1 MKETKFYLITDTH
14 YFAPELGCS
23 GPEYDDFMHYEQKC
37 FAETASINRSVI
49 DYLKNAKEADN
60 VLIAGDLSFNGEIE
74 SHRQFIALLNELK
87 ESGKNV
93 YVVTADHDFK
103 DDGDTFAFGEKG
115 RYSPEGT
122 KRESLPDLYKDFD
135 FGQAIAEDREHLSYV
150 AQIGEGVRLLALN
163 SDFKKKG
170 NHHFKDEQFEW
181 IKEQAEK
188 AREDGQMLFA
198 MNHYPILGGQP
209 LMSLIEPMSVRDSY
223 KTASFFADNGIHFVF
238 TGHMHNQ
245 SINFI
250 ETEKGNKLYDVCTG
264 AIIADPAYIRLVTI
278 KDEKTV
284 DIKSIPTPDFD
295 FDTKGKDCKQY
306 LSDLFDNMIVNVLT
320 DMRDDTTRMMNK
332 FHIKD
337 DPKIRFALRMAGK
350 VVCGIKLGTLAKLL
364 FIRCHKSI
372 KNVTLLRYATDI
384 VRHMFEG
391 NQPYVE
397 GTPEGDL
404 FIAFLRRI
412 NPILKKID
420 LKNPDGT
427 KADLFDVMKNTVGNY
442 GIDDYNATLTLK

>member
-14 YFAPELGCS
+14 YFAPKLGCS

-49 DYLKNAKEADN
+49 DYLKEAKEADN

-74 SHRQFIALLNELK
+74 SHREFIALLDELR

-93 YVVTADHDFK
+93 YVVTADHDFE
-103 DDGDTFAFGEKG
+103 GEYPCFAYGENG
-115 RYSPEGT
+115 YWEPEGT
-122 KRESLPDLYKDFD
+122 KREDLPELYKSFG

-163 SDFKKKG
+163 CDFKKKG
-170 NHHFKDEQFEW
+170 NHHFKEEQLQW
-181 IKEQAEK
+181 IKEQAQK

-209 LMSLIEPMSVRDSY
+209 LMALIEPMSVRDSHE
-223 KTASFFADNGIHFVF
+223 TATFLADNGIHLVF

-320 DMRDDTTRMMNK
+320 DMRDDTQRMMNK
-332 FHIKD
+332 FHLGD
-337 DPKIRFALRMAGK
+337 DAKLRFILRMAGK
-350 VVCGIKLGTLAKLL
+350 ILCAIKLSTLARLL
-364 FIRCHKSI
+364 FIRCPKSI
-372 KNVTLLRYATDI
+372 KNVTLLSYATDI

-391 NQPYVE
+391 NQPFVE
-397 GTPEGDL
+397 GTDEGDL
-404 FIAFLRRI
+404 FIAFLKRI
-412 NPILKKID
+412 NPILKKIS

-427 KADLFDVMKNTVGNY
+427 KADLFDVLKNTAGNY
-442 GIDDYNATLTLK
+442 GIDDYNATLILK

>member
-49 DYLKNAKEADN
+49 DYLKEAKEADN

-74 SHRQFIALLNELK
+74 SHREFIALLDELR

-103 DDGDTFAFGEKG
+103 YDGDTFAFGENG

-122 KRESLPDLYKDFD
+122 KREDLPELYKSFG

-163 SDFKKKG
+163 CDFKKKG
-170 NHHFKDEQFEW
+170 NHHFKEEQLQW
-181 IKEQAEK
+181 IKEQAQK

-209 LMSLIEPMSVRDSY
+209 LMALIEPMSVRDSHE
-223 KTASFFADNGIHFVF
+223 TATFLADNGIHLVF

-250 ETEKGNKLYDVCTG
+250 ETEKG
-264 AIIADPAYIRLVTI
+264 
-278 KDEKTV
+278 
-284 DIKSIPTPDFD
+284 
-295 FDTKGKDCKQY
+295 
-306 LSDLFDNMIVNVLT
+306 
-320 DMRDDTTRMMNK
+320 
-332 FHIKD
+332 
-337 DPKIRFALRMAGK
+337 
-350 VVCGIKLGTLAKLL
+350 
-364 FIRCHKSI
+364 
-372 KNVTLLRYATDI
+372 
-384 VRHMFEG
+384 
-391 NQPYVE
+391 
-397 GTPEGDL
+397 
-404 FIAFLRRI
+404 
-412 NPILKKID
+412 
-420 LKNPDGT
+420 
-427 KADLFDVMKNTVGNY
+427 
-442 GIDDYNATLTLK
+442 